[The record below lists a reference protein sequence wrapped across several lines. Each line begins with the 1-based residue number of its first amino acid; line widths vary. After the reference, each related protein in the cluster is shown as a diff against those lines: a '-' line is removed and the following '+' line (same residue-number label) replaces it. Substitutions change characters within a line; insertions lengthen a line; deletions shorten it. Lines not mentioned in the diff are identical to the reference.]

1 MAKAILKFDLNDSDD
16 IRKHLKA
23 VHSNEMAL
31 LIWELKHNILRKAYK
46 NDLTT
51 DQLINVIESELNDL
65 PFNIDDLIV

>member
-1 MAKAILKFDLNDSDD
+1 MPKAILKFDLNDSDD
-16 IRKHLKA
+16 IREHLKA

-51 DQLINVIESELNDL
+51 DQLINLIESELNDL